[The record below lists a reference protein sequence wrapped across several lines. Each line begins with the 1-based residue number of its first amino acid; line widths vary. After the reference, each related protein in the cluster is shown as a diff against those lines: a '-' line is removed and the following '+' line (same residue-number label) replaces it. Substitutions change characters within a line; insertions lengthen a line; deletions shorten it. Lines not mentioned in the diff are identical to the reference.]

1 MFSNI
6 NNNDDA
12 KIVYVGDQEVTEE
25 VTEEVSEES
34 EQIFTKKET
43 ENYIRQQEKSIF
55 KTANDEF
62 LWAKTQKKNC
72 SKCLLEKRLC
82 DFNGN
87 TSGCD
92 AFDKNG
98 YRLRRPEC
106 NVCTK
111 NVSKGKTEAK
121 KRAKELGISYVAPEG
136 TVCAVCNKPP
146 SVGNGLVFD
155 HCHLNNVFRGYCC
168 NSCNRSIGVLGDNV
182 DGLLQ
187 ALNYLLKGEKCA
199 ITQDENGQLIKSK

>member
-1 MFSNI
+1 MISNI
-6 NNNDDA
+6 NNDDDA
-12 KIVYVGDQEVTEE
+12 KIVYVGEEEVTDQVCEEVTEE
-25 VTEEVSEES
+25 VTEEP
-34 EQIFTKKET
+34 EQIFTKKEI

-55 KTANDEF
+55 KNANDEF

-106 NVCTK
+106 NACTK

-121 KRAKELGISYVAPEG
+121 K
-136 TVCAVCNKPP
+136 KPR
-146 SVGNGLVFD
+146 N
-155 HCHLNNVFRGYCC
+155 
-168 NSCNRSIGVLGDNV
+168 
-182 DGLLQ
+182 
-187 ALNYLLKGEKCA
+187 
-199 ITQDENGQLIKSK
+199 